1 MTKLYFP
8 GGGFGFWYLLGIY
21 MKLRDTLPNFRN
33 YQLIGCSAGS
43 LICLVSLLKEEYI
56 NLEFFVFLYQQ
67 AREEQSGML
76 NTYDLINSLF
86 NLTVDYIDYENLSLN
101 LSNLYI
107 HTTEITFFWGCLPC
121 VKKNIEQAVNLEYFR
136 QLCLSSCQLPF
147 FGRSTDH
154 CCFINLNNKLL
165 FDGMFSETQLE
176 EQEYDQKLDASS
188 HLSLNFPSIIQIE
201 EMYTLGYNSK

>member
-8 GGGFGFWYLLGIY
+8 GGGFGFWYLLGVY
-21 MKLRDTLPNFRN
+21 MKLRDTEPNFKN

-43 LICLVSLLKEEYI
+43 LICLVSLLKKEYI
-56 NLEFFVFLYQQ
+56 NFNFCVSLYEE
-67 AREEQSGML
+67 ARNHQKGII
-76 NTYDLINSLF
+76 NTYVLINSLF